1 MGQSPKPKAAQANT
15 HILSESKN
23 RSVSTPSNLKLPEL
37 IATEKDLNETFRTIN
52 SSKISDYFTRTWSDQ
67 NNPPSVRQQIN
78 SAFLAITPDND
89 VINKI
94 SDLGSQLVNVLT
106 TAEQLRWKGN
116 EDPKSPLDVEDYTQ
130 IGLGASDCIETI
142 MQTALAEI
150 QNEENSK
157 SVQDNCKLLL
167 SNLTTEITLEISKA
181 AKMGDDDL
189 VSSLIGTLKNAL
201 TDDLTE
207 EMTYLRTSANIIIP
221 IFASAYQALAKSP
234 NAQGKFLGLFEVTLQ
249 NAIKAVKLEQSEG
262 LSHTAIQDTARVMVD
277 ANEKDFDTKG
287 LETQAAK
294 YDATTKNQPIYRAIY
309 DAIRNWTGSPLK
321 NSKTLLQNMALRIE
335 RFGGKV
341 RNLPVIRQSVDKLE
355 TATVNIKNKIR
366 SRKKVPSSKPKLAQK
381 TGI

>member
-1 MGQSPKPKAAQANT
+1 MGQAPKPKAAQANT
-15 HILSESKN
+15 HTLSESKN
-23 RSVSTPSNLKLPEL
+23 RSVSTPSNVQLPEL
-37 IATEKDLNETFRTIN
+37 IATEEGFNSIFGAMD

-78 SAFLAITPDND
+78 SAFSAITPDND

-94 SDLGSQLVNVLT
+94 SDLGSQLVA
-106 TAEQLRWKGN
+106 TAITAHQLHSSI
-116 EDPKSPLDVEDYTQ
+116 DPNPSSKLSYEDY
-130 IGLGASDCIETI
+130 IRIDSGASECIESI

-167 SNLTTEITLEISKA
+167 SNLTTEITLAISKA

-262 LSHTAIQDTARVMVD
+262 LGHTAIQDTARVMVD

-294 YDATTKNQPIYRAIY
+294 YDATTKNHPIYRAIY

-341 RNLPVIRQSVDKLE
+341 RNLPVIRQSIDKLE
-355 TATVNIKNKIR
+355 TATVNIKSKIR
-366 SRKKVPSSKPKLAQK
+366 PRKKAPSSKPKLAKK